1 MDHNCINKNPWKF
14 HDSSLLYTI
23 VSLIHPTNLLWWP
36 PRSKKLTA
44 ELVLYQVWII
54 LVWLWISKSFMFLPQ
69 SAQYLHLYPSSY
81 IFCVIWPKMT
91 SWTSKRAIPIISI
104 NQVWF
109 APILSSIY
117 QSLIY
122 LWRYMAIPRF
132 FPYFSCS
139 DLWWSPQGQTRSHTD
154 EFYIK
159 FAS

>member
-81 IFCVIWPKMT
+81 IFFVSYDLNDLFNVKKGHTHNIYKSGLICSYFIFNLSKFDIFMT
-91 SWTSKRAIPIISI
+91 INGYSKI
-104 NQVWF
+104 
-109 APILSSIY
+109 
-117 QSLIY
+117 
-122 LWRYMAIPRF
+122 F

-139 DLWWSPQGQTRSHTD
+139 DLWWSP
-154 EFYIK
+154 
-159 FAS
+159 